1 MKYLLPWQLVEVS
14 GSSMT
19 PTLLPGD
26 MVVVRHGARV
36 RIGSVVLAEFRSRP
50 GLAVLKRVVGG
61 DERGG
66 WVLGS
71 DNARVG
77 ADSREL
83 GVGDARAVAVVLLA
97 GRMRRSQGR
106 QGQSGPGPVAAL
118 WGRRPRRLA
127 GPPPAGL

>member
-26 MVVVRHGARV
+26 TVVVRHGARV

-61 DERGG
+61 DESSG

-71 DNARVG
+71 DNARG
-77 ADSREL
+77 GSDSREL
-83 GVGDARAVAVVLLA
+83 GVADARAVAVVLLA
-97 GRMRRSQGR
+97 RPVRRPGR
-106 QGQSGPGPVAAL
+106 QPGAPGARPLTAL
-118 WGRRPRRLA
+118 WQRRPRRLP